1 MNVINDLFF
10 SFLYVFMNK
19 NKATNIL
26 ISIILIFA
34 RDLEMQGK
42 VLSGLK
48 EIYYGYQN
56 K

>member
-10 SFLYVFMNK
+10 SFFYVFMNK
-19 NKATNIL
+19 NKATKIPK
-26 ISIILIFA
+26 SIILIFV
-34 RDLEMQGK
+34 RNLEMQGK

-48 EIYYGYQN
+48 EICYGYQN